1 MKENASFPARQR
13 GYILALNIAVLAVML
28 VGATYM
34 GQRLHLALRLARME
48 EQRVSIELSMQSARA
63 EVLYLLSTAP
73 RSKLGLGTLQGRSV
87 ALDGRYYRIGQ
98 DIVVSLQDARG
109 LVSVNGVRLS
119 SEFGRNRIE
128 RLLST
133 YGLDAPG
140 QSRLTDK
147 LLDYRDEDDLRRI
160 NGAEKEEYAT
170 DGKADNIRNS
180 DLLAPAELSRV
191 HEWEQTPAL
200 WGNDPISEHVNM
212 LDVALFNPN
221 TAGWRALVAGTG
233 TSEELARTLVQSR
246 QSGEISDIA
255 HLLYTGDI
263 SNPFGLGAAVS
274 FFPSETI
281 IVTLGRIG
289 SPFAI
294 KMAVKHTPALRST
307 PWTVLYTYKTA
318 LPDNLNHAEKLPELP
333 PAAQLRDFSEPYQI
347 KPPF

>member
-133 YGLDAPG
+133 
-140 QSRLTDK
+140 QR
-147 LLDYRDEDDLRRI
+147 
-160 NGAEKEEYAT
+160 
-170 DGKADNIRNS
+170 
-180 DLLAPAELSRV
+180 
-191 HEWEQTPAL
+191 
-200 WGNDPISEHVNM
+200 
-212 LDVALFNPN
+212 PN
-221 TAGWRALVAGTG
+221 LVCLK
-233 TSEELARTLVQSR
+233 SS
-246 QSGEISDIA
+246 
-255 HLLYTGDI
+255 
-263 SNPFGLGAAVS
+263 
-274 FFPSETI
+274 
-281 IVTLGRIG
+281 
-289 SPFAI
+289 
-294 KMAVKHTPALRST
+294 
-307 PWTVLYTYKTA
+307 
-318 LPDNLNHAEKLPELP
+318 
-333 PAAQLRDFSEPYQI
+333 
-347 KPPF
+347 